1 MEWYWI
7 LLIVVGSIF
16 TLFLLSVILYK
27 PFFKRF
33 WDVVLSLLALL
44 VFSWLFIILTIVGA
58 IAMRGNP
65 FFVQK
70 RPGKRKRNGEERIFG
85 LVKFRTMTNAK
96 DKDGNLLSDE
106 KRLNGYGKFLRSTSL
121 DELPEAIN
129 IFLGHMSVVGPRPLL
144 VSYLDYYTP
153 FERHRHDVR
162 PGLTGY
168 AQIHGRNDATWED
181 KFLLDVKYVN
191 NYSFLMDLSIV
202 FKTFFMMLK
211 GSGVEEAKEEIRI
224 SSSISVKPI
233 DAERKGLMKEVGS
246 SFWVSPSELEDTRA
260 AQTMLPQDYFK
271 INGADSCWTST
282 GRSAIEL
289 VIKNA
294 ILLNKNLKKVAVLPT
309 FSCESV
315 YEPFFKNG
323 FEIRQYSVNKQFEIT
338 SDLSSLIDG
347 AGLLLIHPYFGFNS
361 FSDQKLIARIKK
373 KGVVV
378 IEDLTQCLFSSF
390 EFLHA
395 DYWIGSVRKWLGVP
409 DGGFVISSVSPISN
423 KPSIEDSSLES
434 VKVDAE
440 IRKYNYLMNG
450 VGDKT
455 SILERFKEAEDIL
468 DGQNKVYSISRRS
481 LKLLLSFDRSEMS
494 SKRRSN
500 YEKLSSTLIDKKIEV
515 FDRLPKDVV
524 PLYFPI
530 YLSNRGKL
538 QSYLSS
544 NNIYAPIIW
553 PKEGI
558 LGSSDYDGLYECLLA
573 IPIDQR
579 YSEGDIVRVAKCI
592 NAFCKYGF

>member
-1 MEWYWI
+1 M
-7 LLIVVGSIF
+7 VGSVL
-16 TLFLLSVILYK
+16 TLFLLSAVLYK

-33 WDVVLSLLALL
+33 WDIVLSSLALL

-70 RPGKRKRNGEERIFG
+70 RPGKRRKNGEERVFG
-85 LVKFRTMTNAK
+85 LIKFRTMSNAK
-96 DKDGNLLSDE
+96 DKEGNLLPDT

-191 NYSFLMDLSIV
+191 NFSFFMDMSIV

-224 SSSISVKPI
+224 SNSISVKPI
-233 DAERKGLMKEVGS
+233 DVERKWLMKEVGS
-246 SFWVSPSELEDTRA
+246 SFWASPSDLEDTRTVEA
-260 AQTMLPQDYFK
+260 TLPQDYFN
-271 INGADSCWTST
+271 INGVDSCWTST

-289 VIKNA
+289 VIENA
-294 ILLNKNLKKVAVLPT
+294 LSKNKNLKKVAVLPT

-315 YEPFFKNG
+315 YESFFRNG

-338 SDLSSLIDG
+338 SDLASLVEG

-361 FSDQKLIARIKK
+361 FSDQKLVAKIKE

-390 EFLHA
+390 DPLQA

-409 DGGFVISSVSPISN
+409 DGGFVISSALPILN
-423 KPSIEDSSLES
+423 KPSEEDSHLEN

-440 IRKYNYLMNG
+440 VKKYNYLMNG
-450 VGDKT
+450 VGDKA
-455 SILERFKEAEDIL
+455 SILERFKEAEDVL
-468 DGQNKVYSISRRS
+468 DKQNKVYSISSRS
-481 LKLLLSFDRSEMS
+481 LKLLLSFDRLEMS
-494 SKRRSN
+494 SKRRLN
-500 YEKLSSTLIDKKIEV
+500 YDKLSSILIDKKIEV
-515 FDRLPKDVV
+515 FDCLPKDVV

-530 YLSNRGKL
+530 YLPNRGKL
-538 QSYLSS
+538 QSYLSA

-558 LGSSDYDGLYECLLA
+558 LGSSEYDGLYECLLA

-592 NAFCKYGF
+592 NAFCRYGF